1 MTRFLAVILAILMA
15 ASLLGKSNLPQRF
28 TEHLSNSCFCK

>member
-1 MTRFLAVILAILMA
+1 MTRFLAAILSILMA